1 LERLEVLETAPFFI
15 HKVLLEPEEVELIPT
30 GVQHLDIL
38 VLKYVLLVGA
48 GAVGL
53 SQTARQ
59 TSLEVPVVTLI
70 FYLLEQVSVWQSQEE
85 QAETARHLR
94 RQLPGRATLQTTF
107 KQELAEEAVTL
118 GIMPQEARVLT
129 AAGLAVVAAAAELL
143 TTVLPLVLVAM
154 APTVLF

>member
-1 LERLEVLETAPFFI
+1 
-15 HKVLLEPEEVELIPT
+15 
-30 GVQHLDIL
+30 
-38 VLKYVLLVGA
+38 
-48 GAVGL
+48 
-53 SQTARQ
+53 
-59 TSLEVPVVTLI
+59 VVTLI

-154 APTVLF
+154 APTVLS